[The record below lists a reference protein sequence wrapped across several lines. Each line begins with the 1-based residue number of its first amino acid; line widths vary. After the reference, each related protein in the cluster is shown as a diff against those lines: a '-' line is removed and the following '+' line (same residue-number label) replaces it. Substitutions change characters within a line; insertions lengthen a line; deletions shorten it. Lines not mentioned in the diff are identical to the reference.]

1 MADISKIKLPSDNTT
16 YNIKDASALH
26 SISGTSPISVSGS
39 AISHAESGV
48 AAASKGDTTNQTP
61 AFGGTFKALSGTVNA
76 TGHLTAFAEHTVTI
90 PNAAATTSAAGLMSA
105 ADKTKLDTG
114 VADTPITSAEID
126 SIIALIP
133 AGLPYAEGED
143 F

>member
-1 MADISKIKLPSDNTT
+1 MADISKIVLPGSATV
-16 YNIKDASALH
+16 YNIKDANALH

-39 AISHAESGV
+39 AISHAASGV
-48 AAASKGDTTNQTP
+48 TAASKGDTTNQTP

-90 PNAAATTSAAGLMSA
+90 PSAMATTSAAGLMSA

-114 VADTPITSAEID
+114 VADTPITSAEIQT
-126 SIIALIP
+126 IIDTIP
-133 AGLPYAEGED
+133 DGVPAAEGED